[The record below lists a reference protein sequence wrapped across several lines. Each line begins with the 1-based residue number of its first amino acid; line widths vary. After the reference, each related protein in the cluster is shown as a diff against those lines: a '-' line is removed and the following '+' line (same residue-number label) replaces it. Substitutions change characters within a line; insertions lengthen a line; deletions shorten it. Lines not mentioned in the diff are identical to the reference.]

1 MPRRFALALLTLLI
15 LLLVAFLVGR
25 KLESPPGGALKP
37 TPTARPTLAVPP
49 TPIAGR
55 KVSVFFEGAD
65 EAFHPEARELP
76 ASSDDIAFLRSI
88 ASAVLEGPRRPEL
101 LRPFPPGWR
110 LRGAYRM
117 RDGLV
122 VLDLAPAAPRE
133 GAPAAHWETGSHE
146 EWSAAQTLAVTL
158 AKNLPDVTRLVLLVG
173 GEPVETLAGHVDLTH
188 PFAPDLTR
196 AKDERPLEPPVPTAT
211 PATPPAPSPSPARP
225 APTRPARRRPASDVA
240 SAAQI
245 FRKIPG

>member
-1 MPRRFALALLTLLI
+1 M
-15 LLLVAFLVGR
+15 LLVAFLLGR
-25 KLESPPGGALKP
+25 SLKSPPGGGPKP
-37 TPTARPTLAVPP
+37 TPTARPTAAIPP

-55 KVSVFFEGAD
+55 KVSLFFEGAD

-76 ASSDDIAFLRSI
+76 VSSDDIAFLRSI
-88 ASAVLEGPRRPEL
+88 AAAVLEGPRRPEL
-101 LRPFPPGWR
+101 VRPFPAGWS
-110 LRGAYRM
+110 LRGAYRL

-133 GAPAAHWETGSHE
+133 GAPPTRWETGSHE

-158 AKNLPDVTRLVLLVG
+158 ARNLPDVTRLVLLVG

-188 PFAPDLTR
+188 SFGPDLSR
-196 AKDERPLEPPVPTAT
+196 AKDEPALEPP
-211 PATPPAPSPSPARP
+211 PPAASPASGTP
-225 APTRPARRRPASDVA
+225 APTPTRAPVPGKPPARRPPANVA
-240 SAAQI
+240 SASI